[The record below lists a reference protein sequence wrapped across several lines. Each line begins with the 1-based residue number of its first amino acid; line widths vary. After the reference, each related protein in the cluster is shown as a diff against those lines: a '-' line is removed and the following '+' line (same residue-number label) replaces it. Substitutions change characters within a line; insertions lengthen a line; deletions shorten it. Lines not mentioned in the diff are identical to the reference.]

1 MPSQGLGREAFERAM
16 IRGNELLRESN
27 LAEAQRAFLAALQ
40 HDPDNVRALA
50 LLGLTYFRAN
60 QFSDARPIY
69 EELCARLPND
79 PSHHLNL
86 GLVRLKLGDTD
97 GAIDALESSRR
108 LDPSQGRAVNYLGL
122 AYARAGRYAD
132 AYEAFIIAGQSDL
145 AKEIEPNLTAEERRA
160 VHQRTGELSFDD
172 VLEEEDAT
180 LAAIEQMGKRAQSQD
195 DAEASKA
202 ESAAASE
209 PNDAAAKPPA
219 TSAPSRQQPPSPSRA
234 FVSPS
239 QAAPMRQSRPLGS
252 RNSGGGTTPP
262 PIAAAGAGAQSG
274 AVPRPSRAGAI
285 TQAVAIASPATSG
298 RDAATRVS
306 TGNKPPMPLSDLAT
320 HALVRPDDGD
330 HPFEVSDTG
339 ALLIRVTDRVFART
353 SSVYATGGHL
363 EFEPAHRRSR
373 GANIDE
379 RFDHGGDPLA
389 VVTGAGYLVA
399 FPDRGRFTAVYL
411 DDDILYLREE
421 KVFAFSDTL
430 RWENGN
436 IPGLRGKLP
445 VVQFRGDGAVAFRT
459 ARTVTPI
466 KLPASGT
473 MFVDSAALVGW
484 IGRVVPRAVMPAAG
498 GPMTGVCVE
507 CTGEGVVLVEAAEPP
522 SSAAASIAAGS
533 ASSTSS
539 SALSPS
545 SSQTSMP
552 AQSSSSSPSP
562 EAS

>member
-69 EELCARLPND
+69 EELCSRLPSD
-79 PSHHLNL
+79 ASHHLNL

-97 GAIDALESSRR
+97 GAIDALENSRR

-132 AYEAFIIAGQSDL
+132 AYEAFLIAGQSDL

-160 VHQRTGELSFDD
+160 VQERTGELSFDD
-172 VLEEEDAT
+172 VLEEDAA
-180 LAAIEQMGKRAQSQD
+180 LSAIEQMGQRPDPPPAADKP
-195 DAEASKA
+195 EASAPPGATKP
-202 ESAAASE
+202 AAA
-209 PNDAAAKPPA
+209 AAAPHRLQPA
-219 TSAPSRQQPPSPSRA
+219 SPSRA
-234 FVSPS
+234 FVAPQ
-239 QAAPMRQSRPLGS
+239 QAAPLRPSRPSRPLGS
-252 RNSGGGTTPP
+252 RASGASAADSP
-262 PIAAAGAGAQSG
+262 AAASN
-274 AVPRPSRAGAI
+274 AVPRPARAGAI
-285 TQAVAIASPATSG
+285 TQAVAIAGPAASG

-306 TGNKPPMPLSDLAT
+306 TGNQPPMPLSELAT

-330 HPFEVSDTG
+330 HPFEVSGTG
-339 ALLIRVTDRVFART
+339 ALLVRVTDRAFCRL

-363 EFEPAHRRSR
+363 DFEPAHRRSR
-373 GANIDE
+373 GASTEE
-379 RFDHGGDPLA
+379 RFDHGGDPLS

-466 KLPASGT
+466 KLPAAGT
-473 MFVDSAALVGW
+473 MFVDASALVGW
-484 IGRVVPRAVMPAAG
+484 IGRVVPRAVMAAAG
-498 GPMTGVCVE
+498 GPISSVCIE

-522 SSAAASIAAGS
+522 SAAAPASAPSAAPPA
-533 ASSTSS
+533 STSS
-539 SALSPS
+539 PAAPPS
-545 SSQTSMP
+545 
-552 AQSSSSSPSP
+552 SP